1 MPFDKLR
8 MTTPRISVVVPTYNR
23 LDTLSH
29 VIPSLLAQDLPRGEF
44 EVVVADSNSTDGTAD
59 YLAGVAADAPFVRH
73 LPGPYSGRAAAR
85 NAGIGASQGPVVLFT
100 DADILASPDLLSRH
114 LAHHERPGVR
124 AVVGMEVQVV
134 SYEDYVAKRDDRAK
148 RTPLHGEK
156 PKRLSWL
163 YFLTGNASAPRA
175 ELDRVGRFDEDFT
188 GYGHEDL
195 ELGYR
200 LQHAGVPI
208 EYEPQAVNYHWH
220 PVPWDEQQRK
230 YELAGKST
238 VRFFRKHPAWDVK
251 LRLGMTPLSLGL
263 HQLVDNVPALRAW
276 IEHGAGKPGF
286 ARTLSYQYHY
296 LTGVKAALRD

>member
-1 MPFDKLR
+1 
-8 MTTPRISVVVPTYNR
+8 MTQPRISVVVPTYNR
-23 LDTLSH
+23 LDTLCH

-44 EVVVADSNSTDGTAD
+44 EVVVADSNSSDGTAD

-73 LPGPYSGRAAAR
+73 LPGAYDGRASAR
-85 NAGIGASQGPVVLFT
+85 NAGIAAARAPIVLFT
-100 DADILASPDLLSRH
+100 DADIIASPDLLRRH
-114 LAHHERPGVR
+114 LAHHYSGER
-124 AVVGMEVQVV
+124 AVVGMEVQVG
-134 SYEDYVAKRDDRAK
+134 SYEEYLEKRADPAKRM
-148 RTPLHGEK
+148 PLHGQR

-200 LQHAGVPI
+200 LQHAGIPI
-208 EYEPQAVNYHWH
+208 VYEPQAVNYHWH

-238 VRFFRKHPAWDVK
+238 VRFYRKHPAWDVK

-263 HQLVDNVPALRAW
+263 HDLIDKVPALRSW
-276 IEHGAGKPGF
+276 IENGAGKPGF
-286 ARTLSYQYHY
+286 TRTLSYQYHY
-296 LTGVKAALRD
+296 LTGIKAALRE

>member
-1 MPFDKLR
+1 
-8 MTTPRISVVVPTYNR
+8 MTEPRISVVVPTYNR
-23 LDTLSH
+23 LDTLRH
-29 VIPSLLAQDLPRGEF
+29 VIPSLLAQDLRRGQF
-44 EVVVADSNSTDGTAD
+44 EIVVADSNSTDGTAE
-59 YLAGVAADAPFVRH
+59 YLAGVAREAPFVRH
-73 LPGPYSGRAAAR
+73 LPGPYTGRASAR
-85 NAGIGASQGPVVLFT
+85 NAGIAAAKGRIILFT
-100 DADILASPDLLSRH
+100 DADIIASPDLLSRH
-114 LAHHERPGVR
+114 LEHHDRPGTR

-134 SYEDYVAKRDDRAK
+134 SYEDYLAKRADRAR

-200 LQHAGVPI
+200 LQHAGIPI
-208 EYEPQAVNYHWH
+208 RYEPEAVNYHWH
-220 PVPWDEQQRK
+220 PVPWDEQQQK

-238 VRFFRKHPAWDVK
+238 VRFYRKHPAFDVQ
-251 LRLGMTPLSLGL
+251 LRLGMTPVSLAL
-263 HQLVDNVPALRAW
+263 HRVVDSVPALKSW
-276 IEHGAGKPGF
+276 IEGNASKPGL

-296 LTGVKAALRD
+296 LTGVKAALRG